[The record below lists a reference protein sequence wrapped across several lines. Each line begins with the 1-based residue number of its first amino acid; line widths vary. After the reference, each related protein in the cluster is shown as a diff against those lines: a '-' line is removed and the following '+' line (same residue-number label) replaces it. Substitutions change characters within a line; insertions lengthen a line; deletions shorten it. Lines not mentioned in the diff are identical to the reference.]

1 MSKVSENERM
11 DALAKRQG
19 LFGFGFSNNNHLDL
33 LNLIILA
40 CSGIIIA
47 LFFRSK
53 HDKKFGLQGPAS
65 SIIWGYGIT
74 AIALF
79 LLLFMSFYLIKRD
92 SDLKN
97 KNKVLEF
104 GQNKSDGDSD
114 SLLFILSKVLLND
127 SLPILLSFV
136 LLVYAI
142 ILNYKYFTKINSNR
156 IPPTYSTYEF
166 YFSLLLIIQI
176 GLIVKYMYNLL
187 SKNDGINNTVT
198 EKQTLLL
205 KSLSYILTTINFIF
219 LLILHILLVFFSTD
233 G

>member
-1 MSKVSENERM
+1 MNRVSQTERM
-11 DALAKRQG
+11 DALEKRQG
-19 LFGFGFSNNNHLDL
+19 IFGFGFSNNNHLDL
-33 LNLIILA
+33 LNLIVLA

-47 LFFRSK
+47 LFFRSN
-53 HDKKFGLQGPAS
+53 HDTKFGLQGPAS

-79 LLLFMSFYLIKRD
+79 LLLFMSFYLRKRN

-104 GQNKSDGDSD
+104 TQSEQDSE

-142 ILNYKYFTKINSNR
+142 ILNYKYFTKINSNKV
-156 IPPTYSTYEF
+156 PLTYGTYEF

-187 SKNDGINNTVT
+187 SKNDGINNRIS

>member
-1 MSKVSENERM
+1 MNKVSEKERI

-19 LFGFGFSNNNHLDL
+19 IFGFGFSNNNHLDL
-33 LNLIILA
+33 LNLIVLA

-47 LFFRSK
+47 LFFRSN
-53 HDKKFGLQGPAS
+53 HDTKFGLQGPAS

-79 LLLFMSFYLIKRD
+79 LLLFMSFYLRKRNN
-92 SDLKN
+92 DLKN

-104 GQNKSDGDSD
+104 TQSEQDSE

-142 ILNYKYFTKINSNR
+142 ILNYKYFTKINSNKV
-156 IPPTYSTYEF
+156 PLTYSTYEF

-187 SKNDGINNTVT
+187 SKNDGINNTVS

-205 KSLSYILTTINFIF
+205 KSLTYILTTINFIF

>member
-1 MSKVSENERM
+1 MNKNSEQERIN
-11 DALAKRQG
+11 ALAKRQG
-19 LFGFGFSNNNHLDL
+19 VFGFGFSNNNHLDL
-33 LNLIILA
+33 LNLIVLA

-47 LFFRSK
+47 LFFRSN

-79 LLLFMSFYLIKRD
+79 LLLFMSFYLRKRD
-92 SDLKN
+92 NDLKN

-104 GQNKSDGDSD
+104 GNSEQDSE

-127 SLPILLSFV
+127 SLPILLSFI

-142 ILNYKYFTKINSNR
+142 ILNYKYFTKINSNKV
-156 IPPTYSTYEF
+156 PLTYGTYEF
-166 YFSLLLIIQI
+166 YFSVLLIIQI

-187 SKNDGINNTVT
+187 SKNDGINNTVS

>member
-1 MSKVSENERM
+1 MNKVIEKERM

-19 LFGFGFSNNNHLDL
+19 IFGFGFSNNNHLDL
-33 LNLIILA
+33 LNLIVLA

-47 LFFRSK
+47 LFFRSN
-53 HDKKFGLQGPAS
+53 HDTKFGLQGPAS
-65 SIIWGYGIT
+65 SVIWGYGIT

-79 LLLFMSFYLIKRD
+79 LLLFMSFYLRKRD
-92 SDLKN
+92 SDLMN
-97 KNKVLEF
+97 KNKILEF
-104 GQNKSDGDSD
+104 GQNKSNEDSN
-114 SLLFILSKVLLND
+114 SLLFILSNVLLND

-187 SKNDGINNTVT
+187 SKNDGINNTIT

-219 LLILHILLVFFSTD
+219 LLILHVLLVFFSTD